1 MTMFNTTFPSF
12 PSTDLQSTSP
22 VDIVYRFNDQI
33 VDFNSLHH
41 QRSSPSPHSFQP
53 SQHSSKLL
61 LNGTADWSTNGS
73 IEFTFNETE
82 KDFQVYY
89 FYQTEQLTFLWIIF
103 VMIVFGNCSVLGTL
117 LLSKGRKSRMNFFI
131 MHLAIADLLVG
142 LINVLTDI
150 VWRFTVGFYT
160 GDTACKAIKFAQ
172 VVVTYGSTYVLVA
185 LSIDRYDA
193 ITHPLNFTI
202 RARRAKFLIAFAWTL
217 SGIFSIPTLF
227 LYKIH
232 NIEDK
237 PQCWIHL
244 EPEEWQIYM
253 TLVATSLFFIPTVI
267 ISACYSIIVH
277 TIWTKSRLMG
287 SSPRKKVKHLNG
299 CSLVSE
305 NNCCSNHL
313 TSNARFSGF
322 ESADLDFKRMS
333 SRGVIPRAKIKT
345 IKMTLVII
353 FVFILCWS
361 PYFVWDLLQVYQQI
375 PRTQTTV
382 AISTFIQSLAPLN
395 SAANP
400 LIYCLFSTHVCRN
413 FRKHSA
419 VLWLTNVICF
429 CLPRLY
435 PIRGST
441 LRSDNNT
448 LTSTYTR
455 SSGRNSL
462 SPHNRYQMATRNKFT
477 YQQQQQ
483 SFQPS
488 SLYPHKT
495 FDTYGDT
502 IQQTTLIL
510 DNNDANSDTDCKLNS
525 NKLTLNNSKLD
536 LSTSDSEVST
546 RLR

>member
-1 MTMFNTTFPSF
+1 MENKF
-12 PSTDLQSTSP
+12 
-22 VDIVYRFNDQI
+22 
-33 VDFNSLHH
+33 
-41 QRSSPSPHSFQP
+41 
-53 SQHSSKLL
+53 
-61 LNGTADWSTNGS
+61 
-73 IEFTFNETE
+73 
-82 KDFQVYY
+82 
-89 FYQTEQLTFLWIIF
+89 TEQLTFLWIIF

-305 NNCCSNHL
+305 NIAVLIILLLCVSTDN
-313 TSNARFSGF
+313 SNANNCGHINLHS
-322 ESADLDFKRMS
+322 K
-333 SRGVIPRAKIKT
+333 
-345 IKMTLVII
+345 
-353 FVFILCWS
+353 
-361 PYFVWDLLQVYQQI
+361 
-375 PRTQTTV
+375 
-382 AISTFIQSLAPLN
+382 LAPLN

-400 LIYCLFSTHVCRN
+400 LIYVYFQLMFVEI
-413 FRKHSA
+413 SA